1 MRKILFT
8 LAAVLTAGLCFA
20 QGQQRPANPNA
31 TLRSVV
37 ANPDGTTTFS
47 IYAPQAS
54 SVSLGGDLAAVRPVF
69 TKADNGV
76 WSATAKVPT
85 DAYRYTF
92 VVDGV
97 QVVDPRTPGYAG
109 IRPVAR
115 VTNGENIFWAR
126 RDNVL
131 HGAVSC
137 IYYKSTT
144 TGSTRRMHVWT
155 PAGYEAAG
163 KALPVFYLIHGG
175 GDSDADW
182 PGIGCAGDILDNL
195 LADGKMVPMVVVFP
209 DGGMDTDRFVDELV
223 KDIKPYIEKN
233 YKVRKGAK
241 NTALAGLSMGGLE
254 TLNLFLAHPDMFG
267 YINVMSSGWFTNNA
281 EMNEKGAAR
290 LKVIAPVLNKTAKIL
305 KFTMGGPADIAYANC
320 KNMLTYFDAAG
331 INYSYSE
338 MDGGHS
344 WHVWR
349 YDLAAFAPV
358 LFK

>member
-1 MRKILFT
+1 MKRLILLLVCI
-8 LAAVLTAGLCFA
+8 LAFQPAFA
-20 QGQQRPANPNA
+20 QPQRRPVTPAD
-31 TLRSVV
+31 TLKSVV
-37 ANPDGTTTFS
+37 TNPDGTVTFS
-47 IYAPQAS
+47 IYAPDAH
-54 SVSLGGDLAAVRPVF
+54 SVALGSDLNGKGTF
-69 TKADNGV
+69 TKGADGI
-76 WSATAKVPT
+76 WRATVPGLQPL
-85 DAYRYTF
+85 AYRYHF

-97 QVVDPRTPGYAG
+97 QVYDPRSPQ
-109 IRPVAR
+109 INDRRPVIQL
-115 VTNGENIFWAR
+115 TKGEKLFWAH
-126 RDNVL
+126 RDDVP
-131 HGAVSC
+131 HGIVSTVK
-137 IYYKSTT
+137 YFSTT
-144 TGSTRRMHVWT
+144 TGQERQFHVWT
-155 PAGYEAAG
+155 PAGYIASG
-163 KALPVFYLIHGG
+163 KELPVLYLIHGG

-290 LKVIAPVLNKTAKIL
+290 LKVIAPVLNKTAKVL